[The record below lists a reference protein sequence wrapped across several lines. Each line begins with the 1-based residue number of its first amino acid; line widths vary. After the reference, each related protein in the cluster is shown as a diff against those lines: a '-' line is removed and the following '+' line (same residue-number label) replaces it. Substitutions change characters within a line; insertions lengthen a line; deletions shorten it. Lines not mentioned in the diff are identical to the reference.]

1 MSVSTTLTMIT
12 TETLPSLLPLPTN
25 LNRLLKCVAK
35 LIEKLPNQDIKEEVL
50 EFKLCL
56 RYIDPVLSGLFDDP
70 DRGTLFRW
78 TSVTNEESKYRYIT
92 KQRPNSVIS
101 QLDGLFYGP
110 SLGFVEVK
118 SAKKGSDKFA
128 VSNDLVRLGL
138 LSKNSI
144 DRSNDPII
152 KRSNSRFV
160 GYFDELLAV
169 LDLFEEH
176 CLMSACV
183 NDQDSCKRKALPD
196 EAFDVILSRMM
207 KTKILSLKAATA
219 SMLPA
224 KDP

>member
-1 MSVSTTLTMIT
+1 
-12 TETLPSLLPLPTN
+12 
-25 LNRLLKCVAK
+25 
-35 LIEKLPNQDIKEEVL
+35 IEKLPNQDIKEEVL
-50 EFKLCL
+50 EFELCL

-92 KQRPNSVIS
+92 KQRPDSVIS
-101 QLDGLFYGP
+101 QLDGLSYGP

-118 SAKKGSDKFA
+118 SAKKGSGKFA

-144 DRSNDPII
+144 DRSNVDGCLAIQVVGLNINFFITKLMADGIYTMFELYNIRIP
-152 KRSNSRFV
+152 SSREAIQGFV

-169 LDLFEEH
+169 LDLFKEH
-176 CLMSACV
+176 CLMSTCV

-196 EAFDVILSRMM
+196 EAFDVILSRS
-207 KTKILSLKAATA
+207 KSNKRQCYTIER
-219 SMLPA
+219 
-224 KDP
+224 